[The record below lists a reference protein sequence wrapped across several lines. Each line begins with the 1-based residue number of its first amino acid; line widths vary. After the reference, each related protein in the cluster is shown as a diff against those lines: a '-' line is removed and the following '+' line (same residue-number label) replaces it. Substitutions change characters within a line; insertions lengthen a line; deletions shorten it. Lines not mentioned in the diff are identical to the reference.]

1 LTVDGRPP
9 IWCFVSRQI
18 AESKWTGLALVT
30 LETAAE
36 LKEKGWIVIGPDP
49 GSEIAL
55 AKWDRE
61 HRNG

>member
-1 LTVDGRPP
+1 MTIIGRPP

-49 GSEIAL
+49 VSEIAF
-55 AKWDRE
+55 AKWERE
-61 HRNG
+61 QRRG